1 MNFLFAIY
9 EKLSSDFWHGSNI
22 YKISENN
29 TQIRCRFNCF
39 SYNMYHFDHRKGSNS
54 YTQILKTYNVIMK
67 SGMCKR
73 PITRLSLSSNC
84 YVDLINSSWRNS
96 PIYNNRNKRPRR
108 RNVVYFYDVI
118 IIDNYLIITWVINL
132 YVIHICFLCNFIN

>member
-96 PIYNNRNKRPRR
+96 PIYNNRNKRPRH

-132 YVIHICFLCNFIN
+132 YIIHICFLCNFIN

>member
-1 MNFLFAIY
+1 MKIIYFPSLICSNFLFAK
-9 EKLSSDFWHGSNI
+9 KLSSNFLQGSNV
-22 YKISENN
+22 YKISENY

-39 SYNMYHFDHRKGSNS
+39 SYNMYHFAHRKGSNS

-67 SGMCKR
+67 SEMCKR

-84 YVDLINSSWRNS
+84 YVDLINSSWTNS
-96 PIYNNRNKRPRR
+96 PIYNNCNKQPRR

-118 IIDNYLIITWVINL
+118 IIDNYLIIT
-132 YVIHICFLCNFIN
+132 

>member
-67 SGMCKR
+67 SGMCER

-132 YVIHICFLCNFIN
+132 YIIHICFLCNFIN

>member
-132 YVIHICFLCNFIN
+132 YIIHICFLCNFIN

>member
-1 MNFLFAIY
+1 VNFLFAIY
-9 EKLSSDFWHGSNI
+9 EKLSSGFWHGSNI
-22 YKISENN
+22 YKISENY
-29 TQIRCRFNCF
+29 TQIRCRFNWF
-39 SYNMYHFDHRKGSNS
+39 SYNMYHFAHRKGSNS

-118 IIDNYLIITWVINL
+118 IIDNYLIIT
-132 YVIHICFLCNFIN
+132 

>member
-1 MNFLFAIY
+1 VNFLFAIY

-22 YKISENN
+22 YKISENY

-39 SYNMYHFDHRKGSNS
+39 SYNMYHFDHGKGSNS
-54 YTQILKTYNVIMK
+54 YTQILNTYNVIMK

-132 YVIHICFLCNFIN
+132 YIIHICFLCNFIN

>member
-132 YVIHICFLCNFIN
+132 YIMHICFLCNFIN

>member
-1 MNFLFAIY
+1 MNFFFAIY

-39 SYNMYHFDHRKGSNS
+39 SYNMYDHRKGSNS

-132 YVIHICFLCNFIN
+132 YIIHICFLCNFIN